1 MDGSLRGL
9 VEVRAPV
16 ALESGSDAGA
26 RSFREVFARLVR
38 EPFVLL
44 VLATEALVLAIRL
57 PDLVAPDTWL
67 ALVAGRKIA
76 TGGLPHHDTLTI
88 WPHGASWVD
97 QQWLGQLLMYGTHS
111 VGGLRLVLFL
121 NAVVLVAAFALA
133 LGVARSSGGSSRS
146 VALVGAVALFVAF
159 PNSVARTQVFAF
171 VFFVAVFALLAWD
184 SRAASRRVFL
194 VLPLLVLWAN
204 VHGSAVLG
212 AGLVVLW
219 ALASVVR
226 AVRRPGAGKVV
237 LRAAGLALAA
247 PICLLASPYAFDLP
261 GYYRTVL
268 ASPAFRSFVTEWA
281 PTSFPDQ
288 WPFFVLAVAAL
299 WLTARKPARL
309 SLFEHGALLFTLVAG
324 LAAVRNIAWFAL
336 VTVMVVP
343 RALDDLWPA
352 GQAPVRHRVNR
363 AISVA
368 ALVALVVAFG
378 AIAIRQLELAA
389 HGYPSRAL
397 ASVTSATRTDP
408 SPRVF
413 ANEWYSDWLIWNAP
427 RLAGRL
433 AFDARFELLSTHQIR
448 EVADFRARTSPEWLS
463 AADGYRILVLD
474 PRVEKRAIRAVL
486 REPGTRQL
494 YRDRRIAVL
503 LRSRPS

>member
-159 PNSVARTQVFAF
+159 PNSV
-171 VFFVAVFALLAWD
+171 
-184 SRAASRRVFL
+184 
-194 VLPLLVLWAN
+194 
-204 VHGSAVLG
+204 
-212 AGLVVLW
+212 
-219 ALASVVR
+219 
-226 AVRRPGAGKVV
+226 
-237 LRAAGLALAA
+237 
-247 PICLLASPYAFDLP
+247 
-261 GYYRTVL
+261 
-268 ASPAFRSFVTEWA
+268 
-281 PTSFPDQ
+281 
-288 WPFFVLAVAAL
+288 
-299 WLTARKPARL
+299 
-309 SLFEHGALLFTLVAG
+309 
-324 LAAVRNIAWFAL
+324 
-336 VTVMVVP
+336 
-343 RALDDLWPA
+343 
-352 GQAPVRHRVNR
+352 
-363 AISVA
+363 
-368 ALVALVVAFG
+368 
-378 AIAIRQLELAA
+378 
-389 HGYPSRAL
+389 
-397 ASVTSATRTDP
+397 
-408 SPRVF
+408 
-413 ANEWYSDWLIWNAP
+413 
-427 RLAGRL
+427 
-433 AFDARFELLSTHQIR
+433 
-448 EVADFRARTSPEWLS
+448 
-463 AADGYRILVLD
+463 
-474 PRVEKRAIRAVL
+474 
-486 REPGTRQL
+486 
-494 YRDRRIAVL
+494 
-503 LRSRPS
+503 